1 MEKSMKIMMTLLALL
16 LTVGMNAQKIDQRLT
31 RLVEKSAQR
40 RAQGAEPL
48 DPKAV
53 NRTIAVIFN
62 ADSTI
67 AAFSAI
73 AMLKEGAECPT
84 ARLEQMGV
92 KVRYQIGRMVAL
104 YIPADRLQL
113 LEDVEEISYVK
124 ADEMMR
130 PMNNLARKETKAEQ
144 IVEATKAAAAGLP
157 QAYTGKGVIVGI
169 IDQGIDFNHAAFRNA
184 DGSTRIVQ
192 GLVMIDGE
200 GNYTSFPS
208 SAITGVKTDN
218 LMTSHGTHTAATAAG
233 SAVGNGQQG
242 VAPEAELFLC
252 GLDEYTSTTL
262 IAECVK
268 KIFDY
273 AKQVNKPAVVSISMG
288 NILGLHDGS
297 NDIAYAVNEVTGNGT
312 EQGRVVLV
320 SPGNAGANSQS
331 ISQSGTTKTVL
342 GSATKVTATAPAV
355 YSGLYSFYASDYED
369 FSIDLKVV
377 DTTTGAVSDM
387 GNHVLH
393 QKSGQVVNLQLTK
406 FDEMP
411 TVNPDK
417 KAILYI
423 LSFQDMVVKLDDA
436 KYRLAIVATAKEGQT
451 LKLICNGDDYEE
463 PCFNAPTVT
472 GGYDFAAN
480 GWTKGNGNVAF
491 NSSICSDAVISVGS
505 YMTRPEWTTWENN
518 VKKYQPSTLT
528 GKTQQIGE
536 ISDFSSWGIDDN
548 NKTYPTII
556 APGQGIISAANSYDL
571 TIFTVDLTNPDGAV
585 PDPQSIDAKNS
596 LIENIDLF
604 GRRNWYVLE
613 QGTSMSTPHA
623 AGIVALWL
631 QAKPTL
637 TANEIKSVLKE
648 TCINDTWTTDVAN
661 IPSGNKI
668 QAGYGKIDALAGLK
682 KILGVTAIDAVTMD
696 GHRQATPATMY
707 SVDAPVYNMMGQQV
721 DKAHRGFVIYKGR
734 KYLNK

>member
-16 LTVGMNAQKIDQRLT
+16 LTVGMNAQKVDQRLT

-40 RAQGAEPL
+40 RAQGVEPL

-53 NRTIAVIFN
+53 NKTIAVIFN

-104 YIPADRLQL
+104 IVPANRLQA
-113 LEDVEEISYVK
+113 LEEVEEISYVK
-124 ADEMMR
+124 ADEMMQ

-169 IDQGIDFNHAAFRNA
+169 IDQGIDFNHAAFRHA

-192 GLVMIDGE
+192 GMMMLDSE
-200 GNYTSFPS
+200 GNYMSYPS
-208 SAITGVKTDN
+208 SAVEGIKTDN
-218 LMTSHGTHTAATAAG
+218 MMTSHGTHTAATAAG
-233 SAVGNGQQG
+233 SALGNGQQG

-252 GLDEYTSTTL
+252 GLDEYTSTTFVGGC
-262 IAECVK
+262 IK
-268 KIFDY
+268 RIFAY
-273 AKQVNKPAVVSISMG
+273 ADHVNKPAVVSISMG
-288 NILGLHDGS
+288 SIVGLHDGS
-297 NDIAYAVNEVTGNGT
+297 NDIVYAVKEMTENGT
-312 EQGRVVLV
+312 KQGRVVLV
-320 SPGNAGANSQS
+320 SSGNAGANSQS

-342 GSATKVTATAPAV
+342 GSATKVTATDPAV
-355 YSGLYSFYASDYED
+355 YSGLYTFYASDYED

-377 DTTTGAVSDM
+377 DTTTGQVSDM

-393 QKSGQVVNLQLTK
+393 QKSGAVMNLQMSK
-406 FDEMP
+406 FDEFP
-411 TVNPDK
+411 TANPDK
-417 KAILYI
+417 KAVLYI
-423 LSFQDMVVKLDDA
+423 LNFQDMVVKLDDP

-451 LKLICNGDDYEE
+451 LKMVCNGDDYAE
-463 PCFNAPTVT
+463 PCFNAPTDT

-480 GWTKGNGNVAF
+480 GWTKGYGDVAF

-556 APGQGIISAANSYDL
+556 APGQGIISAANNYDL

-585 PDPQSIDAKNS
+585 PDPQSSEAKNY

-613 QGTSMSTPHA
+613 QGTSMSCPHA
-623 AGIVALWL
+623 AGIIALWL

-637 TANEIKSVLKE
+637 TTNEIKSVLKE

-682 KILGVTAIDAVTMD
+682 KILGVTAIDAVAMD